1 MNIQYVSATEIKK
14 LFQISSSTLRN
25 WANSGT
31 LDCVKLTG
39 GKRLYNKEQF
49 KNLIGKPSTSDASD
63 KLKIIYARVSSQ
75 HQKGDLKRQIEDLK
89 LHYPDHK
96 VIKDIASG
104 LNWKRQGL
112 CSLLEQCYEGLVSE
126 VVVAYKD
133 RLCRFGLELLEWL
146 FKKCSVRLVIHN
158 QVEIPLTPTTELA
171 EDLLAVANYFVAKN
185 NGQRASEK
193 KLKRKEE
200 KQRSNQELQCT
211 TECSTGNNNEVQ
223 ETQGCL

>member
-1 MNIQYVSATEIKK
+1 MNIQYVSGTEIKK

-31 LDCVKLTG
+31 LDCVKLAG

-49 KNLIGKPSTSDASD
+49 KNLIGKPSISDDSN

-89 LHYPDHK
+89 LCYPDHN
-96 VIKDIASG
+96 VVKDIGSG
-104 LNWKRQGL
+104 LNWKRPGL
-112 CSLLEQCYEGLVSE
+112 CSLLEQCHEGLISE
-126 VVVAYKD
+126 IVVAYKD

-146 FKKCSVRLVIHN
+146 FKKYNVRLIIHN
-158 QVEIPLTPTTELA
+158 QVEIPPTPTAELA
-171 EDLLAVANYFVAKN
+171 EDLLAIANYFVAKN

-200 KQRSNQELQCT
+200 KQRSNQGIQCP
-211 TECSTGNNNEVQ
+211 TECSTRNNNEMQ
-223 ETQGCL
+223 ETQNNL